1 METGKK
7 RMITTFRVRFLIVIG
22 VLLAFGISGEA
33 QEKKGTI
40 KGGERGTPMGKPFG
54 LMSSRS
60 PIDLASDTVEASQKQ
75 NSVTFKGNVV
85 AKQEDITL
93 YANMLV
99 IYYDPDA
106 KAVKQVVAS
115 GNVKIVQ
122 LERRA
127 TGQKVTFKQE
137 ENQVQLEGNAV
148 LREGEN
154 VIRGDRVTC
163 YVDEDRCVVEG
174 GKGGRVNTSITPPKK
189 EP

>member
-1 METGKK
+1 
-7 RMITTFRVRFLIVIG
+7 MIRSSKVYLFMACFLFIFN
-22 VLLAFGISGEA
+22 LSGEA
-33 QEKKGTI
+33 QERKAAAKGE
-40 KGGERGTPMGKPFG
+40 ERGASMVKPFG
-54 LMSSRS
+54 LMSSRA
-60 PIDLASDTVEASQKQ
+60 PINMDSDSVEANQKQ

-106 KAVKQVVAS
+106 KGIKTVVAS

-127 TGQKVTFKQE
+127 TGQKITFKQD
-137 ENQVQLEGNAV
+137 ENKVLLEGEAV

-154 VIRGDRVTC
+154 VIRGDRVVC
-163 YVDEDRCVVEG
+163 YMDEDRCLVEG
-174 GKGGRVNTSITPPKK
+174 GKGGRVSTTITPPKK